1 MKLQEKTIQTNELL
15 RADIRGD
22 IEVTGTAPHGARL
35 AYLDAEDE
43 PTEYRV
49 SVQRVQPGS
58 TVDGAET
65 ADHVLIGGPTTVVT
79 LTKTAGAPA

>member
-1 MKLQEKTIQTNELL
+1 MKLQEQALRNDELL

-35 AYLDAEDE
+35 AYLDGEDE

-49 SVQRVQPGS
+49 SVHQVQPGED
-58 TVDGAET
+58 VPAAAE
-65 ADHVLIGGPTTVVT
+65 AEYVVIGGPNTVVT
-79 LTKTAGAPA
+79 LSEVSA